1 MGVRFSLLLPII
13 NKNTMEKFL
22 VKEYIGDF
30 FLKMYQV
37 NKGKNIEI
45 TLMLNDEKI
54 QVYNRDKYTFED
66 VKIIDEKPTIDG
78 LIKTLS
84 E

>member
-1 MGVRFSLLLPII
+1 
-13 NKNTMEKFL
+13 MEKFL

-30 FLKMYQV
+30 FLKMYRA
-37 NKGKNIEI
+37 NKGKNMEI

-66 VKIIDEKPTIDG
+66 VKIIEEKPTIDG

>member
-1 MGVRFSLLLPII
+1 
-13 NKNTMEKFL
+13 MEKFL

>member
-1 MGVRFSLLLPII
+1 MGVRLSLLLPII